1 MKRKKKSKPP
11 RRTWPEGFRPVER
24 VRGRKGYN
32 RAKAKR
38 ETITEE
44 QADSDGL
51 RWWGGK
57 HPPLTDF
64 ELKLVTLEQDHG
76 LK

>member
-38 ETITEE
+38 EMITEE

-51 RWWGGK
+51 RWR
-57 HPPLTDF
+57 D
-64 ELKLVTLEQDHG
+64 
-76 LK
+76 

>member
-44 QADSDGL
+44 QADAGFAHFLEAVGNL
-51 RWWGGK
+51 RRGEIG
-57 HPPLTDF
+57 
-64 ELKLVTLEQDHG
+64 E
-76 LK
+76 